1 MNRMED
7 HISCFGVFI
16 VQFALVI
23 AGCQSNPAG
32 PSGSTPE
39 APTGVYVINEGNF
52 QRGNSSLTFY
62 IPDSN
67 KAFQNVFAL
76 ANARD
81 LGDAGNGIAIYGGK
95 AYIVVSGSQ
104 KVEVIS
110 TVDHKSVGTLQM
122 PGQRTPY
129 DIVILND
136 AKAYVTNLMDSSIT
150 GFNPSTLQVVFDRI
164 KVGANPQGIASA
176 NGKLYVCNSGFGYD
190 NTVTVLNAGTG
201 ALIKTIVVGDSPS
214 QVGVGP
220 NNVVIVKCD
229 GKSDYGNSAN
239 DTPGSI
245 SVINADN
252 DVIIIKAIL
261 PLVTYGHPGRMT
273 VSSKGYGYFPGK
285 TGIIRFSF
293 TASTLNV
300 EGTPFVTTAAWQPY
314 SLAIDDATDRL
325 YATDAK
331 DYVQSGEVVVFDSK
345 GVEYKRFA
353 AGIIPGAIAFKQ

>member
-1 MNRMED
+1 MKNC
-7 HISCFGVFI
+7 ISISAACLFPVI
-16 VQFALVI
+16 VMI

-32 PSGSTPE
+32 PSGSTPG

-62 IPDSN
+62 MPDSN
-67 KAFQNVFAL
+67 KAFQNVFTL
-76 ANARD
+76 ANGRD
-81 LGDAGNGIAIYGGK
+81 LGDTGNEIAVYGSR

-104 KVEVIS
+104 KIEVIS
-110 TVDHKSVGTLQM
+110 TVDHKSVGTLQL

-129 DIVILND
+129 DIVVLSD
-136 AKAYVTNLMDSSIT
+136 AKAYITNIMDSSVT
-150 GFNPSTLQVVFDRI
+150 AFNPSTLQVVFDRI
-164 KVGANPQGIASA
+164 RVGANPQGIASA
-176 NGKLYVCNSGFGYD
+176 NGKIYVCNSGFGYD

-214 QVGVGP
+214 EVGVGL

-229 GKSDYGNSAN
+229 GRSDYANPAN
-239 DTPGSI
+239 DTPGTI
-245 SVINADN
+245 AVINSEN
-252 DVIIIKAIL
+252 DAIVIKAIL
-261 PLVTYGHPGRMT
+261 PVVTYGHPGRMT
-273 VSSKGYGYFPGK
+273 VSSKGYGYFAGK

-300 EGTPFVTTAAWQPY
+300 EGTPFAAMQSY
-314 SLAIDDATDRL
+314 SLAIDDVTDRL
-325 YATDAK
+325 YATDPK

-345 GVEYKRFA
+345 GIEYKRFP